1 MASVPTGTILSL
13 ATVFA
18 TAKPV
23 TAISNAAEASV
34 SATAHGFAVGDFVEI
49 TSGWGRLNKRA
60 FRVKTSATDTFVL
73 EGADTSST
81 ELFPAG
87 SSAGSV
93 RKVSTWQQISKVMNP
108 SNSGG
113 EAKSITYKYLESDV
127 EFSKNDG
134 FSAVQ
139 ESFDIDADEIGQAGY
154 TALKTLTDVQSDTIL
169 KKTLKSGSIILTPCT
184 VAMNE
189 NVKMQDGQINTCSV
203 AISAN
208 NRITRYQA

>member
-139 ESFDIDADEIGQAGY
+139 ETFDIDADEIGQAGY